1 MSGATLDVRRIE
13 RPPFSLLMELARDD
27 ALVFG
32 RTGLRDIDLGV
43 VSWAGAVYE
52 ALSDGV
58 RVGSCQLLR
67 MWDDQAAAWVVGF
80 YVLPEHRGRGLGRA
94 FLEAIA
100 AEAGR
105 AGLRRLLLT
114 VGADNLPAV
123 DLYLSFGFTRL
134 DTALDFYGPAED
146 RDVLQYKIPEL
157 QYEIAEP
164 PHGIPK
170 GNR

>member
-1 MSGATLDVRRIE
+1 MSATLEVRRIV
-13 RPPFSLLMELARDD
+13 RPPFALLVELARDD

-32 RTGLRDIDLGV
+32 GTGLRDIDLSV
-43 VSWAGAVYE
+43 VSRAGAVYE
-52 ALSDGV
+52 ALVDGA

-67 MWDDQAAAWVVGF
+67 TWDDQVAAWVVGF
-80 YVLPEHRGRGLGRA
+80 YVLPEYRGRGFGRV

-105 AGLRRLLLT
+105 AGFRRLLLT
-114 VGADNLPAV
+114 VEAGNVRAV
-123 DLYLSFGFTRL
+123 DLYLSFGFAKV

-146 RDVLQYKIPEL
+146 RDVFRYEIPEL
-157 QYEIAEP
+157 RYEIL
-164 PHGIPK
+164 K

>member
-1 MSGATLDVRRIE
+1 MTATLEVRRIV
-13 RPPFSLLMELARDD
+13 RPPFALLMELARDD

-32 RTGLRDIDLGV
+32 GTGLRYVDLSV

-52 ALSDGV
+52 ARSEGV
-58 RVGSCQLLR
+58 RVGSCQLVR

-80 YVLPEHRGRGLGRA
+80 YVLPEHRGRGFGRV

-114 VGADNLPAV
+114 VEAGNVAAV
-123 DLYLSFGFTRL
+123 DLYRSFGFTQV
-134 DTALDFYGPAED
+134 DTALDFYGVAED
-146 RDVLQYKIPEL
+146 RDVLRYEIPE
-157 QYEIAEP
+157 
-164 PHGIPK
+164 
-170 GNR
+170 GN